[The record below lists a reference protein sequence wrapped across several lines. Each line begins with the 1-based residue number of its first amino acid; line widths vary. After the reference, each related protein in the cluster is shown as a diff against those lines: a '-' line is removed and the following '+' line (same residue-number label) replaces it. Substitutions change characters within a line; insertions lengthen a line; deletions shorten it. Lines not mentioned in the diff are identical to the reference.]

1 MQNYFSSNLEY
12 LRKKYGI
19 SKSELAKKM
28 NVNQSTISR
37 WENGQMGITVDKAYD
52 LSIILNTP
60 LPILVGKDLKNYN
73 PEVSRSESDF
83 IKEKIDKLNDNQK
96 DAIINI
102 IDNMK

>member
-60 LPILVGKDLKNYN
+60 LPILVGKDLKNLY
-73 PEVSRSESDF
+73 SL
-83 IKEKIDKLNDNQK
+83 IKKKLK
-96 DAIINI
+96 RLY
-102 IDNMK
+102 